1 MKIVVLGLSI
11 TSSWGNGHATTYRSL
26 LRELA
31 RRGHEVIFLERDAPW
46 YAATRDLPD
55 PTFCTTRL
63 YADPAQ
69 LRREFTELVANADAV
84 ILGSYVPDGVE
95 VGDWMCATAR
105 GVKAFYDID
114 TPVTLAKLARAECD
128 YLASSL
134 IPHFDLYLSFTGGPT
149 LRRIEEQHGARAAR
163 ALYCSVDDRAY
174 CPVEVQERHAL
185 GYLGTYS
192 ADRQPTLERLLL
204 EPAGMLPEQH
214 FAVAGP
220 QYPSSIRWPENVE
233 RTEHLAPPDHP
244 AFYCAQRFTL
254 NVTRAD
260 MVAVGHSPSVRL
272 FEAAA
277 CGVPII
283 SDWWE
288 GLNELFRIEDEIL
301 IAEDGED
308 VVRLLRDC
316 QGARPRVI
324 GRAARRRVLR
334 EHTAEVRARELERH
348 LREAIRCRPGPRKAR
363 INGHA
368 APGTA
373 SMTDNRTKA
382 VLVTGGAGFIGSH
395 LCEALLRRG
404 QRVTCLDNF
413 QTGSRDNIAHLRD
426 QPGFALVEHDVTEPL
441 PPLAAP
447 DAIYNLACAASPPQY
462 QRDPVH
468 TLKTCTFGALHLLE
482 LARAT
487 GARILQASTSEV
499 YGDPGVHPQPETYW
513 GNVNPIGPRACYD
526 EGKRAAEALFFDFHR
541 CHGVRITVAR
551 IFNTYGPRMNQ
562 SDGRIVSNLIVQALL
577 GRPLTVFGNGRQTRS
592 FCYVDDMVRALVDLM
607 DGDDDVT
614 GPINLGNPVELR
626 VLALARKVLELTG
639 SSSSIRF
646 LPLPA
651 DDPRR
656 RQPVIDRARSLLGWV
671 PMVSLEDGLAKT
683 IEDFTRRLQ
692 RSKVEARQ
700 IVGSSVS
707 AAPEAALKISAA
719 YRVF

>member
-11 TSSWGNGHATTYRSL
+11 TSSWGNGHATTYRGL

-31 RRGHEVIFLERDAPW
+31 HRGHEVTFLERDAPW
-46 YAATRDLPD
+46 YAATRDLAH

-69 LRREFTELVANADAV
+69 LRREFTEQVANADAV

-95 VGDWMCATAR
+95 VGDWVCATAR

-114 TPVTLAKLARAECD
+114 TPVTLAKLARADFE
-128 YLASSL
+128 YLAPAL
-134 IPHFDLYLSFTGGPT
+134 IPRFDLYLSFTGGPT
-149 LRRIEEQHGARAAR
+149 LRRIEEQHGARVAR
-163 ALYCSVDDRAY
+163 ALYCSVDARAY
-174 CPVEVQERHAL
+174 CPVKVRERHAL

-192 ADRQPTLERLLL
+192 DDRQPTLERLLL
-204 EPAGMLPEQH
+204 EPARALPEER

-220 QYPSSIRWPENVE
+220 QYPPRIRWPGNVE
-233 RTEHLAPPDHP
+233 RLEHLPPPDHP

-288 GLNELFRIEDEIL
+288 GLDEMFRIEDEIV
-301 IAEDGED
+301 IADSGDD
-308 VVRLLRDC
+308 VARLLRDSPE
-316 QGARPRVI
+316 ARRRAI

-348 LREAIRCRPGPRKAR
+348 LGEAAKRRPASTKAVV
-363 INGHA
+363 NGHA
-368 APGTA
+368 GLGKA
-373 SMTDNRTKA
+373 SMVDNSAKT

-395 LCEALLRRG
+395 LCEALLRAG
-404 QRVTCLDNF
+404 ERVICLDNF
-413 QTGSRDNIAHLRD
+413 QTGSRDNVAHLCE
-426 QPGFALVEHDVTEPL
+426 QPGFTLLENDVTEPL
-441 PPLAAP
+441 PPLQAP

-468 TLKTCTFGALHLLE
+468 TLKTCTLGALHLLE

-499 YGDPGVHPQPETYW
+499 YGDPEVHPQPETYW

-541 CHGVRITVAR
+541 CHGVQIKVAR
-551 IFNTYGPRMNQ
+551 IFNTYGPRMNRL
-562 SDGRIVSNLIVQALL
+562 DGRIVSNLIVQALL
-577 GRPLTVFGNGRQTRS
+577 SRPLTVFGDGRQTRS
-592 FCYVDDMVRALVDLM
+592 FCYVDDMVRALVALM
-607 DGDDDVT
+607 EGEDDVT
-614 GPINLGNPVELR
+614 GPINLGNPVELP

-639 SSSSIRF
+639 SSSPIRF
-646 LPLPA
+646 LPLPT

-656 RQPVIDRARSLLGWV
+656 RQPVIDRARSLLGWA
-671 PMVSLEDGLAKT
+671 PSVSLDEGLPAT
-683 IEDFTRRLQ
+683 IDYFTGMLERSRIEFAPILAAAANRDAGRRGEFPLP
-692 RSKVEARQ
+692 RS
-700 IVGSSVS
+700 
-707 AAPEAALKISAA
+707 
-719 YRVF
+719 